1 MLAFQFND
9 TVCCVAATPVPDR
22 LTVEG
27 EFVALLVIETEPPT
41 APPVVGAKVTVTVTD
56 WFGVSVSPAVSPLT
70 VKPAPLTFT
79 AEIETLAF
87 PLLVSDTLCEL
98 LLPSFTLPKLK
109 LVPLKLSVRV
119 AATPVPLNATE
130 SVPFDALLVIVTEP
144 VELPAV
150 VGAKLTLNVVVA
162 FACSV
167 IGKFKPVTL

>member
-1 MLAFQFND
+1 
-9 TVCCVAATPVPDR
+9 
-22 LTVEG
+22 
-27 EFVALLVIETEPPT
+27 
-41 APPVVGAKVTVTVTD
+41 
-56 WFGVSVSPAVSPLT
+56 
-70 VKPAPLTFT
+70 
-79 AEIETLAF
+79 
-87 PLLVSDTLCEL
+87 
-98 LLPSFTLPKLK
+98 
-109 LVPLKLSVRV
+109 VRV